1 MTRIKILDGHNVIG
15 GNKILVEAEEGCILL
30 DFGIN
35 FSSWGSYFEEF
46 ISPRAGLLIKDLLKL
61 KLLPRIDIYRSDLTA
76 NLELPRLSKDV
87 IFVFLSHAHMD
98 HMGFIGLLNEKI
110 PILSTTETLAL
121 IVALNELNS
130 EEKSRLIVDKR
141 DYGVYPIREDV
152 LVRSKSNK
160 EPIKRKLIYSGN
172 SGISCLP
179 LSLKEVEKYFDEE
192 DIENSFCARFVEA
205 EVLPVYHSVI
215 GAASLYFKLGG
226 IKFLYTGDLRDS
238 PLPEEE
244 ELLLDIGENRL
255 ALASSTRRMVDYI
268 KGKVDVLIV
277 EGTRTKEPHSV
288 ITETMLYSNVYEEV
302 KKNNGKLVIADFP
315 FRHLERFHTF
325 LKVAEMTDRQ
335 LVVLPKDYVLLNTLA
350 KINTD
355 WDFRRY
361 LGHIRVYHQ
370 GKGSW
375 SGWEAKCL
383 KGELFNDPPIEDIL
397 IKPVEIE
404 NSPGSF
410 ILNIGYY
417 ELPNLLD
424 FSYDILDGAI
434 YIHSN
439 SEAYTEEQNIDF
451 IRLLKWLSYF
461 NIEPKGLRKE
471 DDKIVFD
478 RIYHAS
484 GHISPKGLEELIDVI
499 NPDIIVPVHTES
511 LDWFLSRWGKKVKT
525 SSDIIL

>member
-1 MTRIKILDGHNVIG
+1 MIRVRILDGHNVIG
-15 GNKILVEAEEGCILL
+15 GNKILVEAKEGCVLL
-30 DFGIN
+30 DFGMN
-35 FSSWGSYFEEF
+35 FSSWGNYFEEF
-46 ISPRAGLLIKDLLKL
+46 IAPRTGLLIKDLLKL

-76 NLELPRLSKDV
+76 DLELPRLSKDI

-98 HMGFIGLLNEKI
+98 HMGFIGLLSERI

-121 IVALNELNS
+121 IVALNEIRS
-130 EEKSRLIVDKR
+130 EEKSKLIVNKKT
-141 DYGVYPIREDV
+141 YGAYPIREDV
-152 LVRSKSNK
+152 LVSSRNNK
-160 EPIKRKLIYSGN
+160 EPIKRKLIYYGDN
-172 SGISCLP
+172 GISCLP
-179 LSLKEVEKYFDEE
+179 LSLENIEEYFDEE
-192 DIENSFCARFVEA
+192 NIENSFCANFAEA
-205 EVLPVYHSVI
+205 KVLPVYHSVI
-215 GAASLYFKLGG
+215 GSASLYFKLGG
-226 IKFLYTGDLRDS
+226 MSFLYTGDLRDS

-244 ELLLDIGENRL
+244 KLLLDIGENRL

-277 EGTRTKEPHSV
+277 EGTRTKEPHSIV
-288 ITETMLYSNVYEEV
+288 TETMLYGNIYEEV
-302 KKNNGKLVIADFP
+302 KKNSGRLVIADFP

-355 WDFRRY
+355 WDFKRY
-361 LGHIRVYHQ
+361 VRHIRVYHP
-370 GKGSW
+370 GKGEW
-375 SGWEAKCL
+375 RGWEAKFL
-383 KGELFNDPPIEDIL
+383 NRELFNDPPIEDII
-397 IKPVEIE
+397 IKPAEIE
-404 NSPGSF
+404 KSPGSF

-424 FSYDILDGAI
+424 FSYSTLDGAI

-451 IRLLKWLSYF
+451 VRLLNWLDYF
-461 NIEPKGLRKE
+461 NIEPKGVRRE
-471 DDKIVFD
+471 NDKIVFD

-499 NPDIIVPVHTES
+499 NPNIIVPVHTES
-511 LDWFLSRWGKKVKT
+511 IDWFLSRWGRKVKT
-525 SSDIIL
+525 SSDIML